1 MTKLTTCKTCEKE
14 VAKSAKSCPH
24 CGAKLKSGWFAK
36 IVLVFFVFILLVI
49 FIGEGGSGGRIKGE
63 KPAEDAYKNV
73 VLFDYKKAML
83 NQYPKGEMLA
93 FTGEVN
99 QIVLE
104 KNALFATKKLSFGS
118 YAGDS
123 VYLMFEEKPQLI
135 DDEKACINGRYIG
148 TKKYETVLGA
158 EKEVPV
164 IQVDYYNQ
172 VKSGDGYE
180 MIVGNC
186 PSSQITP

>member
-1 MTKLTTCKTCEKE
+1 MSKLTTCKTCEKE

-36 IVLVFFVFILLVI
+36 ITLGFLVFIILAV
-49 FIGEGGSGGRIKGE
+49 FIGEGGSGRIDGE
-63 KPAEDAYKNV
+63 KPAEDAYKAATQ
-73 VLFDYKKAML
+73 FDYKKAML
-83 NQYPKGEMLA
+83 NQYQKGDLMA

-99 QIVLE
+99 QIIAD
-104 KNALFATKKLSFGS
+104 KNALFATKKLSAFGG
-118 YAGDS
+118 YAGES
-123 VYLMFEEKPQLI
+123 VYLMFDAKPQLI

-158 EKEVPV
+158 ENEVPV
-164 IQVDYYNQ
+164 IQVDYYYQ
-172 VKSGDGYE
+172 VKSGEGYE

-186 PSSQITP
+186 PSSPVRP

>member
-1 MTKLTTCKTCEKE
+1 M
-14 VAKSAKSCPH
+14 A
-24 CGAKLKSGWFAK
+24 
-36 IVLVFFVFILLVI
+36 I
-49 FIGEGGSGGRIKGE
+49 FIGESGSGGRIEGE
-63 KPAEDAYKNV
+63 KPAEDAYKNA

-83 NQYPKGEMLA
+83 NQYQKGELLA

-99 QIVLE
+99 QIVSD
-104 KNALFATKKLSFGS
+104 KNALFATKKLGFGS
-118 YAGDS
+118 GYAGES
-123 VYLMFEEKPQLI
+123 VYLMFEAKPQLI

-158 EKEVPV
+158 ENEVPV

-172 VKSGDGYE
+172 VKSGEGYE